1 MLWRDRAF
9 AGILRAIRACRRAG
23 CPRERCRR
31 HEAEIA
37 FAEAEVG
44 AEIAGLPVEA
54 RRRVL
59 LEYLVEAHL
68 FADAAAKNQLGS
80 GKEFEERLAY
90 YKLRALRDTFYEKKV
105 RDAVTEAQAKAAYD
119 EQIAKIAPE
128 PEVRARHILVK
139 SEAEAKELIKQLKA
153 GADFFELAKKNSTGP
168 SADSGGDLGY
178 FSRGQMVKP
187 FEDAAFAL
195 KPGEISG
202 PVQTEFGWH
211 VIKVEDKR
219 NHPVPAFDEVK
230 DQLMASLVQNQI
242 EDRGAGP
249 ARHGQDRG
257 RRSGA
262 EEGHRGRRPRRRR
275 GAAGRTKAA
284 IGRIGFECF
293 VLLR

>member
-1 MLWRDRAF
+1 MSLKTISCGAIALSLAF
-9 AGILRAIRACRRAG
+9 CAQFAYAAGPVARVNGSDIT
-23 CPRERCRR
+23 
-31 HEAEIA
+31 EAEIA

-44 AEIAGLPVEA
+44 AEIAGLPAEA

-90 YKLRALRDTFYEKKV
+90 YKLRALRDTFYEKRV
-105 RDAVTEAQAKAAYD
+105 REAVTEAAAKAAYD

-128 PEVRARHILVK
+128 PELRARHILVK

-153 GADFFELAKKNSTGP
+153 GGDFFELAKKNSTGP
-168 SADSGGDLGY
+168 SANSGGDLGY

-195 KPGEISG
+195 KPGEVSA

-230 DQLMASLVQNQI
+230 DQLLASLVQNQLKTVVQGLRGTAKVEVVDPELKKAI
-242 EDRGAGP
+242 EEDARAAAVEAPAG
-249 ARHGQDRG
+249 H
-257 RRSGA
+257 
-262 EEGHRGRRPRRRR
+262 E
-275 GAAGRTKAA
+275 AA
-284 IGRIGFECF
+284 IAYES
-293 VLLR
+293 V